1 MNKLVIYGFIGLACY
16 LTYTIGG
23 QANDFHKSKGK
34 QDFDKIIKVESKDIS
49 ECTIA
54 TNEDVVFHPK
64 DLEMYSEME
73 QGCTYKIWTNGTSKI
88 NSIEHVIDDG
98 CQAYLPDSAHK
109 F

>member
-23 QANDFHKSKGK
+23 KAKEYHESKGK

-54 TNEDVVFHPK
+54 TDQDVVYHPI
-64 DLEMYSEME
+64 DLEMYSDME
-73 QGCTYKIWTNGTSKI
+73 QGCKYKIWTNGI
-88 NSIEHVIDDG
+88 NITSIEHVNDDG
-98 CQAYLPDSAHK
+98 CQAYLPDSTHK